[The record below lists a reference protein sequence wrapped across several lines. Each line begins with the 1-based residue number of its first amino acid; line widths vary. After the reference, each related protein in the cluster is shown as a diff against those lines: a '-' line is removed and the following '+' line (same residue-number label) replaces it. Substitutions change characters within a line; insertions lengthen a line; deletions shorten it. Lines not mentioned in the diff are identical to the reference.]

1 MNRIAGQRIANSAQA
16 AKNPV
21 DLVTALALAA
31 GAGGVTVTGLAS
43 LIDLFTGDAR
53 IDNSGEYS
61 ANSAI
66 AAIPVA
72 TGLAGATAGALADPV
87 AAKQIAVLA
96 DLSRLEEAG
105 AQMGRDLAMRSQV
118 QGGSAPDAAMGQ
130 EAVNR
135 LNNSKQELAAAVLK
149 AVRGKNLN
157 AEQVMRRANRTLA
170 LGGGLGA
177 AAGSVPALMLMKDE
191 PNQTA

>member
-1 MNRIAGQRIANSAQA
+1 M
-16 AKNPV
+16 
-21 DLVTALALAA
+21 
-31 GAGGVTVTGLAS
+31 
-43 LIDLFTGDAR
+43 
-53 IDNSGEYS
+53 
-61 ANSAI
+61 
-66 AAIPVA
+66 
-72 TGLAGATAGALADPV
+72 TAGALADPV

-118 QGGSAPDAAMGQ
+118 QGGPAPDAAMGQ

-157 AEQVMRRANRTLA
+157 AEQVRRRANRTLA

-191 PNQTA
+191 PSQQA

>member
-53 IDNSGEYS
+53 INNSGEYS
-61 ANSAI
+61 ANAAI
-66 AAIPVA
+66 GAIPVA
-72 TGLAGATAGALADPV
+72 TGLAGVTAGALADPV
-87 AAKQIAVLA
+87 AAKQVAVLA
-96 DLSRLEEAG
+96 DLARLEEAG
-105 AQMGRDLAMRSQV
+105 AQMGRDLAMRSQA
-118 QGGSAPDAAMGQ
+118 GGPAPNAAIGQ
-130 EAVNR
+130 QAVNR

-157 AEQVMRRANRTLA
+157 AEQVMRRANRALA
-170 LGGGLGA
+170 VGSGLGA